1 MGNKGGRMSKLNK
14 IDDSTRIELACNIAH
29 HILIEYLIDWGV
41 NRKYQLNN
49 CANVITIG
57 DIIRKVP
64 REKGR
69 CDGDEYTDLG
79 QDLFNSIYDNIEK
92 IVLKHFEENA

>member
-1 MGNKGGRMSKLNK
+1 MKTK
-14 IDDSTRIELACNIAH
+14 IANSTKINLACDLSH
-29 HILIEYLIDWGV
+29 HILVEYLIDWGTNKSHV

-49 CANVITIG
+49 CANAITMD

-92 IVLKHFEENA
+92 IVLKHFEEKS